1 MNSSSRH
8 LIEVCGYIKKQEILA
23 TIDTNVLPHSWVLE
37 SLHPFPGYHGKN
49 LPDESDPRSIFL
61 MVHNGYTFEQVAR
74 IVRKIHQNFPHSF
87 NATEGT
93 IYFQPYTYHCIRL
106 KYLSSFKY
114 IAQLQEFFENHGV
127 KFMKK
132 REMEKEGL
140 IQINKNF
147 LVVEE
152 QVSGIYRDMNNR
164 VKCYVEIP
172 EKAEWEDFKR
182 YTHQIKNNLVDNN
195 FDAALGAF
203 YRKKGIVDV
212 VRIYEQDHSL
222 DKLHILKQRYEEEI
236 RKSYK

>member
-1 MNSSSRH
+1 MTSSRH
-8 LIEVCGYIKKQEILA
+8 LVEVCGYIKKQETLA
-23 TIDTNVLPHSWVLE
+23 TIDNNILPNSWVLE

-49 LPDESDPRSIFL
+49 LPDEANPRSLFL
-61 MVHNGYTFEQVAR
+61 MVNNGYTFEEVAR
-74 IVRKIHQNFPHSF
+74 ISREIHKNFPHSF

-93 IYFQPYTYHCIRL
+93 IYFKPYTYPCIRL

-114 IAQLQEFFENHGV
+114 IPQLQEFFEQHGV

-132 REMEKEGL
+132 REMKKEAL

-147 LVVEE
+147 LVEEE
-152 QVSGIYRDMNNR
+152 QESGVYRDMNNR

-172 EKAEWEDFKR
+172 QKVEWEDFKQ
-182 YTHQIKNNLVDNN
+182 YTRNIKNNLVDNN
-195 FDAALGAF
+195 FDAALGVF

-212 VRIYEQDHSL
+212 VRIYEQDRSL
-222 DKLHILKQRYEEEI
+222 EKLQILKQYYEEEI